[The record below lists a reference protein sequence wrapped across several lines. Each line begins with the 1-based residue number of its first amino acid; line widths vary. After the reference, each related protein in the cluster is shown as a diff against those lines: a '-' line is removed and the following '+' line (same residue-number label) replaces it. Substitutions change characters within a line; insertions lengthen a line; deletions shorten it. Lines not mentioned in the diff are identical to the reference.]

1 MTYITA
7 ITTAIKHY
15 PIILG
20 GLLTLYVL
28 FKKKNKEAIEISDVI
43 CYGAFVFYMT
53 CMLYLVIL
61 PLPAQRESFSLAS
74 LSGHYQLKPLSFIGD
89 IQKNCQFNLF
99 APSTYL
105 DLLKERAFY
114 QMIFNI
120 FMFVP
125 LGIFMKFWKGTGRN
139 QSLTI
144 GFMVSF
150 TFEVIQLTGIF
161 GLFAP
166 YRLFDVDD
174 LLVNTFGTYMG
185 YNLIQTLGLDLKY
198 VLNAFAWSK
207 LEKQRKTTYN
217 GVCELK

>member
-20 GLLTLYVL
+20 GLLTLYIL
-28 FKKKNKEAIEISDVI
+28 FKKKNKEQVALADLF
-43 CYGAFVFYMT
+43 CFGTFVLYMT

-61 PLPAQRESFSLAS
+61 PLPAQSQPFSFEA
-74 LSGHYQLKPLSFIGD
+74 LSGHYQLKPFSFIGD
-89 IQKNCQFNLF
+89 IQRNCQFDITAPATYLNLF
-99 APSTYL
+99 
-105 DLLKERAFY
+105 KEKALY
-114 QMIFNI
+114 QMIFNV

-125 LGIFMKFWKGTGRN
+125 LGVFLKFWKGMERN
-139 QSLTI
+139 KSLAI
-144 GFMVSF
+144 GFMVSL

-174 LLVNTFGTYMG
+174 LMVNTFGTYMG
-185 YNLIQTLGLDLKY
+185 YNLIQTLGVDLKY
-198 VLNAFAWSK
+198 MLNVFTRSK
-207 LEKQRKTTYN
+207 LEKQSKTSYN
-217 GVCELK
+217 GVCEL